1 MIVCTITS
9 NDIKHH
15 FVFIEEPITLPLLLW
30 FSQRRQVSDCS
41 SSSLSFGVRKTTMPI
56 QKCSIRT
63 QPQNKLHGKIIVV
76 IQPCQNQNARHY
88 EQIIPPSG
96 SGFNAA
102 QSHSTWNRWSTAR
115 SMSTPVKESFNWK
128 IDPRAYGMTYHDMH
142 PSPKTLSH

>member
-9 NDIKHH
+9 NHIRHH
-15 FVFIEEPITLPLLLW
+15 FIFIEEPITLPFLLW
-30 FSQRRQVSDCS
+30 FSQRWQVSDCS
-41 SSSLSFGVRKTTMPI
+41 SSSLSFGVRKTTVPI

-63 QPQNKLHGKIIVV
+63 QLQNKLHGKTIVV
-76 IQPCQNQNARHY
+76 IQPCQNLSARHY

-96 SGFNAA
+96 SGFNVA

-115 SMSTPVKESFNWK
+115 SKSTPAKESFNWK
-128 IDPRAYGMTYHDMH
+128 IAPRAYAMTYHDMH